1 MPKKYIGEK
10 YATSVEGAWD
20 NARAYERLSICTY
33 DNKAYISRQNVP
45 AGTPLTNTNY
55 WVLLF
60 ATGGSPGSIE
70 WGDILDKP
78 DFFPP
83 SFHEQDWTTILNPP
97 ADYPPSYHTHPIE
110 QVNGLSVTLSEMQT
124 TIDTLRAAGAEKAIR
139 YSQLGVLTDNVNS
152 TITIPWDGI
161 EQKNSTANP
170 AWVNESGLIHLNN
183 PTAENYDTY
192 ASGMV
197 TMSAIGASRT
207 FERILTITNFLGQDA
222 AQFRLVPGDGE
233 PPFVFVIP
241 QFFVQTTI
249 TLPFFQMSAR
259 IKLFA
264 GDRVGGN
271 VAENYLALRAAKNIP
286 F

>member
-20 NARAYERLSICTY
+20 NTREYERLSICTY

-45 AGTPLTNTNY
+45 AGTPLTNANY

-124 TIDTLRAAGAEKAIR
+124 TIDTLRAAGAEKSIR
-139 YSQLGVLTDNVNS
+139 YTQRTVLTDTVNS
-152 TITIPWDGI
+152 TITIPWDGT
-161 EQKNSTANP
+161 ESKNSTANP
-170 AWVNESGLIHLNN
+170 AWTKQEGKIYLNN
-183 PTAENYDTY
+183 PTNENYDTY
-192 ASGMV
+192 GGAIL
-197 TMSAIGASRT
+197 TMTEIGASRT
-207 FERILTITNFLGQDA
+207 FERVFTITNFLGQDA
-222 AQFRLVPGDGE
+222 AQFRLVPGDGD
-233 PPFVFVIP
+233 PPYVFVIP
-241 QFFVQTTI
+241 QFFIQTAI
-249 TLPFFQMSAR
+249 TNPLFQMQAK

-264 GDRVGGN
+264 GDKVGGTIS
-271 VAENYLALRAAKNIP
+271 ENYLALRAVKNIP
-286 F
+286 Y